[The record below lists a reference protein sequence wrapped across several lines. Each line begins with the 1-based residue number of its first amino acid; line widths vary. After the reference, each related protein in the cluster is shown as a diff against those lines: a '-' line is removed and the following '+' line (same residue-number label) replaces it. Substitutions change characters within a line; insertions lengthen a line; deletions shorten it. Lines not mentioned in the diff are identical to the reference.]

1 MNGFRFF
8 TALASASLLL
18 ASPAFAE
25 DPHPAPQPPPLKP
38 GQSAGVQAAQQTRT
52 GVALIGAGAVI
63 AVVIVA
69 ATASSGGNTN
79 NQVNPQTQSTTTTP

>member
-1 MNGFRFF
+1 MSGFRFL
-8 TALASASLLL
+8 TALAAAGLLS
-18 ASPAFAE
+18 ASPASAQ
-25 DPHPAPQPPPLKP
+25 DRRPAPQPPPLKP

-69 ATASSGGNTN
+69 ATASNGGNGN